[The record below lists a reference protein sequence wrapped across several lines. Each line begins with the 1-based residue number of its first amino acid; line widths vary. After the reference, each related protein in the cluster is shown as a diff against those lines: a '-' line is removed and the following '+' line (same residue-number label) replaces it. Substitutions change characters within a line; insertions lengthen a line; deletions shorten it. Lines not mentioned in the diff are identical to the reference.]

1 MSPRLRVP
9 VLLALLVVLAAGFMV
24 VGSSAARAATAPP
37 SPVPTPQF
45 TACPGRTKV
54 VTAPGMA
61 TPEVLCE
68 QAPGQWVP
76 LTRFGQLPSPTPAPE
91 GGCGVL
97 DLPCM
102 AKEAV
107 TGWFKDLVESAR
119 RPVFRLLS
127 ATIFGTP
134 EIDSAEMRRPREVW
148 GTSRVI
154 ANTCFVLLV
163 TLAGVLLMAGQSLP
177 GQLTVKELVPRLVVA
192 FLAVNMSLPLIG
204 YGISLANGLARA
216 FLADGGRRI
225 DPAAAA
231 EVLANG
237 VTASIHTVGAFF
249 ALLAL
254 VAIVLALIVGFI
266 YIVRLAITMVL
277 IAAAPLALMFH
288 ALPQT
293 DGLARLWWRAITGM
307 LAIQV
312 CQSLVFVTAL
322 RLLFSRS
329 GSGAVFPGMP
339 ATKADAID
347 LLLII
352 CLLWMMI
359 RIPAWVAQTIWRNA
373 QPRMLLQLIKTFL
386 IYRTVGAA
394 LGAVGRT
401 VRSGRGRGRRAGHG
415 PGRPGAGPGGG
426 LRPGGGPGGG
436 GPGSLGG
443 GPGGRRPRHTPSGRH
458 PYGSARH
465 GHSYHGRPA
474 GGYHTGYGPG
484 PKPAAP
490 PQQPPAAPN
499 SPSGSSASPSAAP
512 SHNAP
517 RHSPPAATPPTRA
530 AARRATGNPP
540 PRPPAPLLVKVPL
553 TRRVAVRT
561 GQLVTRLRGTG
572 AANRLGTAVRLDL
585 VRRATP
591 RWTRGR
597 R

>member
-9 VLLALLVVLAAGFMV
+9 VLLALLVVLAAGLLAM
-24 VGSSAARAATAPP
+24 GISAARAATVPPSP
-37 SPVPTPQF
+37 SPVPTPQL
-45 TACPGRTKV
+45 TSCPGRTKV
-54 VTAPGMA
+54 VSAPGMA

-76 LTRFGQLPSPTPAPE
+76 LTRFGHLPPPTPASDSA
-91 GGCGVL
+91 CGVL
-97 DLPCM
+97 DLACM

-107 TGWFKDLVESAR
+107 TGWFRDLVESAR

-177 GQLTVKELVPRLVVA
+177 GELTVKDLLPRVVLA
-192 FLAVNMSLPLIG
+192 FLAVNLSLPLIG
-204 YGISLANGLARA
+204 YGISFANGLARA
-216 FLADGGRRI
+216 FLADGGRQI

-231 EVLANG
+231 DTLANG
-237 VTASIHTVGAFF
+237 IKASIQTVGAFF
-249 ALLAL
+249 VLLAL
-254 VAIVLALIVGFI
+254 VAIILAVIVGFI

-293 DGLARLWWRAITGM
+293 EGLAKLWWRAITGM

-322 RLLFSRS
+322 RVLFSRPEHS
-329 GSGAVFPGMP
+329 AAFAGMP

-359 RIPAWVAQTIWRNA
+359 RIPAWVARTIWRNA
-373 QPRMLLQLIKTFL
+373 QPRMLGQLIKTFL
-386 IYRTVGAA
+386 IYRTVGTA

-401 VRSGRGRGRRAGHG
+401 VRSGRRGRGGRAGCG
-415 PGRPGAGPGGG
+415 PGGSGSGGFGGPGGG
-426 LRPGGGPGGG
+426 PGGPGGG
-436 GPGSLGG
+436 GPGLLGG
-443 GPGGRRPRHTPSGRH
+443 GPHGGRPRHTPGRH
-458 PYGSARH
+458 PYGPAGH
-465 GHSYHGRPA
+465 GGHHHGRPA
-474 GGYHTGYGPG
+474 GGYHTGYGPR
-484 PKPAAP
+484 PRAAP
-490 PQQPPAAPN
+490 TQQPPGAN
-499 SPSGSSASPSAAP
+499 GSSPSA
-512 SHNAP
+512 
-517 RHSPPAATPPTRA
+517 PPAASPRTPRISQVSAPRPA
-530 AARRATGNPP
+530 SRRGVDNTP
-540 PRPPAPLLVKVPL
+540 PRPRAQAVTVKVPI
-553 TRRVAVRT
+553 TRRVVLRT
-561 GQLVTRLRGTG
+561 GQVMSRLRAAGG
-572 AANRLGTAVRLDL
+572 ANRLGTAVRLEP
-585 VRRATP
+585 VRRAKPP
-591 RWTRGR
+591 RTTKER